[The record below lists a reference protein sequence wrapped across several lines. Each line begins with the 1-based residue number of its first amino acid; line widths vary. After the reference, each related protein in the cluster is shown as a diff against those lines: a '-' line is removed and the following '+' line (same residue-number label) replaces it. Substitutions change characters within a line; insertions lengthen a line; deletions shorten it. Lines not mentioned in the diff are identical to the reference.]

1 MARHRAVWGLA
12 LMATGW
18 AVAADAAELRVMA
31 TGASK
36 AVVQTI
42 ATQFEAMSGHHIVL
56 TSDTAGGVQRRVEAG
71 ETADLIVATP
81 AVINALAAKGLIRAG
96 SRTDLARTGIG
107 VGVREGAPIPDISSV
122 EAIERL
128 LKSAATIAY
137 VDPASGGTSGIYFAG
152 LIERL
157 GLTEAMKPKLRL
169 KAGGYVAELVANGEA
184 EVVFHQI
191 SEILPVRG
199 VTLVGPLPPEIQS
212 TTTYTAGLAAVPA
225 EDEAARAFLIFL
237 TSPASI
243 PVLTEAGMEP
253 ARSP

>member
-1 MARHRAVWGLA
+1 MARRMAVWGLA
-12 LMATGW
+12 LMAAGW
-18 AVAADAAELRVMA
+18 VAPAGAAELRVMA

-42 ATQFEAMSGHHIVL
+42 ASQFEVMSGHHIVL
-56 TSDTAGGVQRRVEAG
+56 VSDTAGGVQRRVEAG
-71 ETADLIVATP
+71 EAADVIVATP

-107 VGVREGAPIPDISSV
+107 VAVREGAPIPDISSV

-157 GLTEAMKPKLRL
+157 GLTEAMRPKLRL

-212 TTTYTAGLAAVPA
+212 ITTYTVGLAAVPA

-237 TSPASI
+237 TSPAST
-243 PVLTEAGMEP
+243 PVLMEAGMEP
-253 ARSP
+253 ARTP